1 MKTRFLIGVFA
12 FCLGSTA
19 IAQTPGQ
26 PPADQTMPPPPQQAD
41 PNAQVVPGPLN
52 VPPNAQ
58 PSTPAPPDPAAAP
71 GSPGNPVTVGGNAT
85 PPPPPQESYPVCKGA
100 VQDRCINP
108 HEAPRA
114 AHKATRHKKR
124 R

>member
-1 MKTRFLIGVFA
+1 MKTRYLIGVFA
-12 FCLGSTA
+12 LCLGSA
-19 IAQTPGQ
+19 AFAQSHDQ
-26 PPADQTMPPPPQQAD
+26 MPPDHTMPAPPQAD
-41 PNAQVVPGPLN
+41 PNAQMMPGPLN

-58 PSTPAPPDPAAAP
+58 PATPAPRDPAAAP
-71 GSPGNPVTVGGNAT
+71 GTPGNPVTVGGNNT

-114 AHKATRHKKR
+114 MHKATRH
-124 R
+124 